1 MSNISKIVAI
11 NLVAIALVACGNSG
25 TGNDGQT
32 QTPAPAT
39 EPAPVA
45 APTPVVEPTQE
56 NLPGT
61 YSGML
66 PCGDCKGVITKLQL
80 IADGTYKV
88 NETFDGKGEGEGA
101 VLDSDGKWNF
111 DPASRRVTLD
121 PTAQDWQDR
130 VFEAVATGAL
140 RPLDG
145 NDVPYST
152 DGLHDLR
159 VVK

>member
-39 EPAPVA
+39 ESAPVA

-66 PCGDCKGVITKLQL
+66 PCGDCKGVITKLDL
-80 IADGTYKV
+80 LADGTYKL
-88 NETFDGKGEGEGA
+88 NETYDGKVGDGS
-101 VLDSDGKWNF
+101 VLDSTGKWAA
-111 DPASRRVTLD
+111 DLAAKRLTLD
-121 PTAQDWQDR
+121 PAAEAWEDR
-130 VFEAVATGAL
+130 TFNIVSAGHI
-140 RPLDG
+140 RPLDMQG
-145 NDVPYST
+145 NAYST
-152 DGLHDLR
+152 EGLNDLR
-159 VVK
+159 TGL